1 MLFTFITGLLV
12 NGPITGIIHNFSE
25 VSKNT
30 ACVYKAVARMAK
42 SSLLRLNDVF
52 GFIEQLRNRAS
63 DPFDIDPIEPQ
74 PAKPTPKEKVSVFF
88 GKFLAIFLIF
98 SESYVCLLF

>member
-1 MLFTFITGLLV
+1 
-12 NGPITGIIHNFSE
+12 
-25 VSKNT
+25 
-30 ACVYKAVARMAK
+30 MAK

-74 PAKPTPKEKVSVFF
+74 PAKPTPKEKVSEFLCEISCNFRYIFWTLYVSFF
-88 GKFLAIFLIF
+88 RRNIGRNIIDLENQVPLSRTIYIGECYTK
-98 SESYVCLLF
+98 